1 MYLYFLIVTLFHLPR
16 KRLVSLRFLAWFFLQ
31 KRIQEGV
38 HDSIEDARTAL
49 ELYNKYLEITS
60 QGIQSKPTHIWL
72 LSQGRK
78 TQEFRLSTLRKLYE
92 EGSRLDWKVPEI
104 SSLNIKLANIQ
115 LE

>member
-1 MYLYFLIVTLFHLPR
+1 
-16 KRLVSLRFLAWFFLQ
+16 
-31 KRIQEGV
+31 
-38 HDSIEDARTAL
+38 
-49 ELYNKYLEITS
+49 
-60 QGIQSKPTHIWL
+60 